1 MSKKERLQ
9 RRVKRIDD
17 RFIQKVKKGKKGTD
31 MDIANHEARIQRL
44 ADKGGFSAPFMAKSP
59 LNHCSSD
66 IMHSKT
72 WNEMRKRSESPLP
85 SHGNRFRKKAMRLS
99 EKTEQ
104 GDYDYENPKVTKLL
118 DKARKADE
126 SHNRDPR
133 DEVMRE
139 EDMSREANED
149 ISPLSLDIGDE
160 GGMYDEFGY
169 GYVSTAPHFQ
179 RLQDDLVKAAGIVV
193 SSIEPGEMQQA
204 RADKRDKRSKRMK
217 ARGKDTTDFDT
228 KTKEIEQKGKD
239 IAAKAKEADTTT
251 LTKKCIDNG
260 YAGYDS
266 VSGTCI

>member
-1 MSKKERLQ
+1 MSK
-9 RRVKRIDD
+9 
-17 RFIQKVKKGKKGTD
+17 
-31 MDIANHEARIQRL
+31 
-44 ADKGGFSAPFMAKSP
+44 
-59 LNHCSSD
+59 
-66 IMHSKT
+66 
-72 WNEMRKRSESPLP
+72 SPLP

-126 SHNRDPR
+126 SHNRDPE
-133 DEVMRE
+133 DEVMMRE

-149 ISPLSLDIGDE
+149 VSPLSLDIGDE

-193 SSIEPGEMQQA
+193 STIEPGEMQQA
-204 RADKRDKRSKRMK
+204 RADKRKKRSKRNTNLG
-217 ARGKDTTDFDT
+217 ADFDK
-228 KTKEIEQKGKD
+228 KTTEIEQKGKD

-266 VSGTCI
+266 VGGTCI

>member
-1 MSKKERLQ
+1 MTK
-9 RRVKRIDD
+9 
-17 RFIQKVKKGKKGTD
+17 FG
-31 MDIANHEARIQRL
+31 
-44 ADKGGFSAPFMAKSP
+44 SAFMAK
-59 LNHCSSD
+59 
-66 IMHSKT
+66 
-72 WNEMRKRSESPLP
+72 SPLP

-126 SHNRDPR
+126 SHNRDPQ

-149 ISPLSLDIGDE
+149 VSPLSLDIGDE

-179 RLQDDLVKAAGIVV
+179 RLQDDLVKAAGIIV
-193 SSIEPGEMQQA
+193 STIEPGEMQQA
-204 RADKRDKRSKRMK
+204 RADKRKKRSARMQK
-217 ARGKDTTDFDT
+217 RGKDTTDFDT
-228 KTKEIEQKGKD
+228 KTTEIETKGQT
-239 IAAKAKEADTTT
+239 IADKAKKADEES
-251 LTKKCIDNG
+251 LKIKCIGEG

-266 VSGTCI
+266 TQGKCIT